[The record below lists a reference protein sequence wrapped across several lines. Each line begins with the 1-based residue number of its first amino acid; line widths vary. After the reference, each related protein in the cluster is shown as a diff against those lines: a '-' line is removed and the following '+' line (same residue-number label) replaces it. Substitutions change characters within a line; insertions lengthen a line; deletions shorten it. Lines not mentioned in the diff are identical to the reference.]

1 MDANKEFYEAYSRF
15 RNRIQNL
22 YILNL
27 RSTANDTEEVET
39 VKKLIKD
46 FPIHLDENEID
57 DFSFIVDRI
66 AQKIQARES
75 VEVDEIIKD
84 YGAEDL
90 VDFDSSKTT
99 FRYKSDVTKAIED
112 WAIKNKKDLK
122 KLISFQRRSRIHS
135 PAPGDVIRQGI
146 LVYLVTYFEMLLGD
160 LLSTHYVLFPGK
172 LSKEKTFKY
181 EDILRLE
188 TLDAITQQ
196 AIADEVDALL
206 RSGYQ
211 DLPNAF
217 AKRTGIDTGE
227 VKAHSTRMIELF
239 ERRNIFV
246 HNNGRIDHRY
256 MKKVPNTYLKQ
267 INARENLLL
276 AVPSS
281 YLNEGIEAILIVGT
295 IISQRIWRKYYKDCK
310 LADYALT
317 ELIFEKL
324 VEGRYGLVINL
335 ADFALNV
342 AFSNKSSRYAVLINS
357 AVAYDKLGDTIKK
370 ERTLHRIGN
379 IHDLPIGQQVAY
391 YCVSLEN
398 DRAIALLQKA
408 IATGDIDEV
417 DLADWPA
424 FEYLADDPAFEGIK
438 RQMTHN

>member
-1 MDANKEFYEAYSRF
+1 
-15 RNRIQNL
+15 
-22 YILNL
+22 
-27 RSTANDTEEVET
+27 
-39 VKKLIKD
+39 
-46 FPIHLDENEID
+46 
-57 DFSFIVDRI
+57 
-66 AQKIQARES
+66 
-75 VEVDEIIKD
+75 
-84 YGAEDL
+84 
-90 VDFDSSKTT
+90 
-99 FRYKSDVTKAIED
+99 
-112 WAIKNKKDLK
+112 
-122 KLISFQRRSRIHS
+122 
-135 PAPGDVIRQGI
+135 
-146 LVYLVTYFEMLLGD
+146 MLLGD
-160 LLSTHYVLFPGK
+160 LLSTHYALFPGK

-246 HNNGRIDHRY
+246 HNNGRIDNRY

-281 YLNEGIEAILIVGT
+281 YVNEGIEAILIVGT

-398 DRAIALLQKA
+398 DRAVALLQKA

>member
-1 MDANKEFYEAYSRF
+1 MDANREFYEAYSRF
-15 RNRIQNL
+15 RNRIQSL

-27 RSTANDTEEVET
+27 RSTTNDTEEVET
-39 VKKLIKD
+39 VKKLVKD
-46 FPIHLDENEID
+46 FPIRLDENEID
-57 DFSFIVDRI
+57 DFSFIIDRI
-66 AQKIQARES
+66 AQKFQARES
-75 VEVDEIIKD
+75 VEVDEILKD
-84 YGAEDL
+84 YGVEDL
-90 VDFDSSKTT
+90 VDYDSSKTT
-99 FRYKSDVTKAIED
+99 FRYKPEVTKAIED
-112 WAIKNKKDLK
+112 WAIQNKNDLK
-122 KLISFQRRSRIHS
+122 KLISFQRRSRINS
-135 PAPGDVIRQGI
+135 PVPGDVIRQGI

-160 LLSTHYVLFPGK
+160 LLRTHYALFPGK

-196 AIADEVDALL
+196 AIADEVDDLL
-206 RSGYQ
+206 RSGYK

-227 VKAHSTRMIELF
+227 VKAHSNRMIELF

-246 HNNGRIDHRY
+246 HNSGRIDNRY
-256 MKKVPNTYLKQ
+256 IKKVPHTYLKQ

-281 YLNEGIEAILIVGT
+281 YLNESIEAILIVGT
-295 IISQRIWRKYYKDCK
+295 IISQRVWRKYSKDCK

-370 ERTLHRIGN
+370 ERTLNKIGN

-408 IATGDIDEV
+408 ITTGDIDEI
-417 DLADWPA
+417 DLCDWPA
-424 FEYLADDPAFEGIK
+424 FDYIATDSRFQDLKQQLIG
-438 RQMTHN
+438 N

>member
-15 RNRIQNL
+15 RNRIQSL

-27 RSTANDTEEVET
+27 RSTVNDTEEVET
-39 VKKLIKD
+39 VKKLVKD

-57 DFSFIVDRI
+57 DFSFIIDRI
-66 AQKIQARES
+66 AQKFQARES

-90 VDFDSSKTT
+90 VDYDSSKTT
-99 FRYKSDVTKAIED
+99 FKYKPEVTKAFED

-122 KLISFQRRSRIHS
+122 KLISFQRRSRINS
-135 PAPGDVIRQGI
+135 PVPGDVIRQGI
-146 LVYLVTYFEMLLGD
+146 LVYLVAYFEMLLGD
-160 LLSTHYVLFPGK
+160 LLRTHYALFPGK

-188 TLDAITQQ
+188 TVDAITQQ
-196 AIADEVDALL
+196 AIADEVDTLL
-206 RSGYQ
+206 RSGYK

-217 AKRTGIDTGE
+217 AKRTGIDAGE
-227 VKAHSTRMIELF
+227 VKAHSNRMIELF

-246 HNNGRIDHRY
+246 HNSGRIDSRY
-256 MKKVPNTYLKQ
+256 MKKVPNAYLKQ

-276 AVPSS
+276 SVPSS
-281 YLNEGIEAILIVGT
+281 YLNEAIEAILIVGI
-295 IISQRIWRKYYKDCK
+295 IISQRVWRKSSKDCK

-324 VEGRYGLVINL
+324 VEGRHTLVINL
-335 ADFALNV
+335 ADFAINV

-391 YCVSLEN
+391 YCVSLEK

-438 RQMTHN
+438 GEMTHT